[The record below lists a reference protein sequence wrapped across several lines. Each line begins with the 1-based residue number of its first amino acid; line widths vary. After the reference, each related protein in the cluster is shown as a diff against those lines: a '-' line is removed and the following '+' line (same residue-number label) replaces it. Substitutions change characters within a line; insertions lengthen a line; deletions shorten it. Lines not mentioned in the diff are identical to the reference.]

1 MHMFVGSNR
10 PQGRANKALDST
22 FARKSWQFAQ
32 LFMLT
37 AVLSTACTATS
48 GAKPQ
53 TPPSAPGRECLLAAQ
68 APAQLSASAPSS
80 IEVKHLLVSHRQ
92 SNGLKRSE
100 RSREEACLLAEEA
113 LEQIEKTGD
122 WQQAFEHYADN
133 GGSLKGDLGRIEA
146 EDALPEFSNVAF
158 SLEVNQLSYV
168 VETPRGFHVILRTH

>member
-22 FARKSWQFAQ
+22 SARKSWQFAQ

-100 RSREEACLLAEEA
+100 RSRELEIGSRPSSTTPTTAEVSKEILGA
-113 LEQIEKTGD
+113 SKPKTPS
-122 WQQAFEHYADN
+122 QNFRMSPSA
-133 GGSLKGDLGRIEA
+133 
-146 EDALPEFSNVAF
+146 
-158 SLEVNQLSYV
+158 
-168 VETPRGFHVILRTH
+168 